1 MKRLKGRQ
9 GFTLIEILLVVVI
22 IGIMLAVIVPR
33 AWRANVDTKYGLVRQ
48 AGSELASFAMNWME
62 NQILAQNELLST
74 ATPNDYFKA
83 LSGGTAGGFSYL
95 GDPVTLW
102 NKQTS
107 PPTISILGRNGPAN
121 DPPEVSVEA
130 LVPPEKVILNPFN
143 GASYFLPPNTP
154 GLQYNAIAGAL
165 ASGFVADTPNWT
177 YHALVFQGTDNTQ
190 KNQFY
195 AGQDAGSLAGL
206 RNGIFMARLN

>member
-48 AGSELASFAMNWME
+48 AGSELASFAVSWAEQM
-62 NQILAQNELLST
+62 IVAQDDLLST

-83 LSGGTAGGFSYL
+83 LSGGTAGGFSYV

-107 PPTISILGRNGPAN
+107 PPTIQITGRNGAAD
-121 DPPEVSVEA
+121 DPPEVSVEEII
-130 LVPPEKVILNPFN
+130 PPEKIILNPFN

-154 GLQYNAIAGAL
+154 GLTFNAIAGAL
-165 ASGFVADTPNWT
+165 ASGFVTDTGNWT
-177 YHALVFQGTDNTQ
+177 YHALIFQGTDNTQ
-190 KNQFY
+190 RTQFH
-195 AGQDAGSLAGL
+195 AGQDAATLAGL
-206 RNGIFMARLN
+206 RNGIFMARIN